1 MADKWTIGSNK
12 EGLYNGINP
21 SQKKGGE
28 KRKEEKGKSRNNYC
42 STGKKTLP
50 EEIYLIQDQSPRI

>member
-21 SQKKGGE
+21 SQKK
-28 KRKEEKGKSRNNYC
+28 EEKKKERKGSQE
-42 STGKKTLP
+42 TTTVAPEKKTLP
-50 EEIYLIQDQSPRI
+50 EEIYLI

>member
-21 SQKKGGE
+21 SQEKGE
-28 KRKEEKGKSRNNYC
+28 KKRREKGEKGKSRNNYC
-42 STGKKTLP
+42 STGKKNTT
-50 EEIYLIQDQSPRI
+50 

>member
-21 SQKKGGE
+21 SEKKKKKEKKGSQE
-28 KRKEEKGKSRNNYC
+28 TTTVAPE
-42 STGKKTLP
+42 KKTLS
-50 EEIYLIQDQSPRI
+50 EEIYLIQDQSSRI